1 MTGPAKRREAVEQV
15 QKVFDV
21 SERRACRVIRQA
33 RSTQRNQPQSRDDE
47 EQLRK
52 EIVML
57 ASKFG
62 RYGYRRVTGL
72 LRRAGWRVN
81 HKRVE
86 RIRRQEGLRVP
97 HRQPKRGR
105 LWLNDGSCVRL
116 AGQAGRADA
125 LHRAWKPMGE
135 RIH

>member
-1 MTGPAKRREAVEQV
+1 MLRVSGPVRPGCLSALLVPDRPRGETLATDLLPV
-15 QKVFDV
+15 
-21 SERRACRVIRQA
+21 ACPPRTDPGRVLHCCAWI
-33 RSTQRNQPQSRDDE
+33 
-47 EQLRK
+47 K
-52 EIVML
+52 E
-57 ASKFG
+57 G
-62 RYGYRRVTGL
+62 GHRRVTGL

-135 RIH
+135 RVH